1 MVPLFRP
8 TYSLAVSSLVLLILT
23 ISAVAIAFP
32 GGQAVSSTPSP
43 RPRDFTVTP
52 VPNQLVIQPGAVA
65 SSNLILTSIGGFT
78 GIVSLSAT
86 ISRSN
91 GTAPTGTVTPSSVR
105 LRSGVNASS
114 ILQVSTTTATAI
126 GTYTVTIIAQAPRIT
141 HTTFVT
147 VLVAL
152 PGDFQFVLEPNSETV
167 ALGSSRTSFYGI
179 ASING
184 FAGTV
189 DLVPSNI
196 PVNVGVGTSQVT
208 VLPGGNVTGNIFI
221 NVGSTAAPGTYSI
234 PFTATSGS
242 LSHTATLKLTI
253 SAAAVPD
260 FSITTNLL
268 FLTIPEGSVGFVN
281 ITVSSIG
288 SFAGSVSITGSV
300 IPAISSGP
308 VAVVSPSSIF
318 VSPNATGSAL
328 LSLITNTT
336 TPTGFYNYTVTGTS
350 GSLFHQVVGSFTVTI
365 SSTADFTLSAT
376 PSSLT
381 IPQGSQDRDFLNIT
395 SINGFSGTVSL
406 TATVS
411 PLGPFLVLASNQ
423 VTLAPGGTTTLVLA
437 VFTNTTIPVPFGN
450 YSITVTGS
458 STGNTHTIVIPLTVT
473 VPAENLFLL
482 SATFQPT
489 NVTLQ
494 VHNTGNMAA
503 SLVIYYAQ
511 DKAGNTWS
519 RTSWAGPTI
528 GPNSTST
535 VFLTIGVSCPACT
548 YSGTPGAFNQF
559 TPGNVY
565 TISLVSARN
574 NLYRFSVSYPS
585 GTREALA
592 LEAYTFTSG
601 TNLTLFIRNFGNV
614 SVSLVSYY
622 VKDSSGNQYALTTW
636 AGPTINPNSTSPA
649 MILIGSS
656 CASCTIVG
664 SAFTFN
670 PGFSYTIVIVTS
682 RNNQFSFTVTR

>member
-91 GTAPTGTVTPSSVR
+91 RTAATVTVTPSSVR

-221 NVGSTAAPGTYSI
+221 NVGLTVAPGTYSI
-234 PFTATSGS
+234 LFTATSGS
-242 LSHTATLKLTI
+242 LSHTATLTLTI
-253 SAAAVPD
+253 SGAAVPD
-260 FSITTNLL
+260 FSITTVPV
-268 FLTIPEGSVGFVN
+268 FLTIPQGSAGFVDV
-281 ITVSSIG
+281 TLSSIG
-288 SFAGSVSITGSV
+288 GFAGSVALSGSV
-300 IPAISSGP
+300 VPAISGGP
-308 VAVVSPSSIF
+308 VAVVSPFSVF
-318 VSPNATGSAL
+318 VSPN
-328 LSLITNTT
+328 
-336 TPTGFYNYTVTGTS
+336 GT
-350 GSLFHQVVGSFTVTI
+350 
-365 SSTADFTLSAT
+365 
-376 PSSLT
+376 
-381 IPQGSQDRDFLNIT
+381 
-395 SINGFSGTVSL
+395 
-406 TATVS
+406 
-411 PLGPFLVLASNQ
+411 
-423 VTLAPGGTTTLVLA
+423 
-437 VFTNTTIPVPFGN
+437 
-450 YSITVTGS
+450 
-458 STGNTHTIVIPLTVT
+458 
-473 VPAENLFLL
+473 
-482 SATFQPT
+482 
-489 NVTLQ
+489 
-494 VHNTGNMAA
+494 
-503 SLVIYYAQ
+503 
-511 DKAGNTWS
+511 
-519 RTSWAGPTI
+519 
-528 GPNSTST
+528 
-535 VFLTIGVSCPACT
+535 
-548 YSGTPGAFNQF
+548 
-559 TPGNVY
+559 
-565 TISLVSARN
+565 
-574 NLYRFSVSYPS
+574 
-585 GTREALA
+585 
-592 LEAYTFTSG
+592 
-601 TNLTLFIRNFGNV
+601 
-614 SVSLVSYY
+614 
-622 VKDSSGNQYALTTW
+622 
-636 AGPTINPNSTSPA
+636 
-649 MILIGSS
+649 
-656 CASCTIVG
+656 
-664 SAFTFN
+664 
-670 PGFSYTIVIVTS
+670 
-682 RNNQFSFTVTR
+682 